1 MKNKHTTKGIFIFI
15 VLMLFTICSAI
26 LASADGTAGV
36 GVVNV
41 PPNYSDIKI
50 FQQENQVRVY
60 LTLSDYNS
68 WSDIYQVQ
76 LNLEENGAILHS
88 FTFKQ
93 WDGMNSFNRVNEFID
108 ESSTSLLQI
117 ESCDVSHSKESKTIS
132 DRCHLHV
139 RFVFRSTYFSEI
151 RVISED
157 RSGDST
163 EAFLEYK
170 GSDMIRESNTLL
182 IPWFDGTVKVQLPPF
197 ALDLLIIL
205 IATIATF
212 VIVRKT
218 PLPTT
223 LQQVFY
229 ETK

>member
-1 MKNKHTTKGIFIFI
+1 MKKKHTTKGFFIFI
-15 VLMLFTICSAI
+15 VLTIFTICSSF
-26 LASADGTAGV
+26 LVSADGTAGV

-76 LNLEENGAILHS
+76 LNLEESGAILHS

-93 WDGMNSFNRVNEFID
+93 WDDMNSFNRVNEFID
-108 ESSTSLLQI
+108 ESSSSLLQI
-117 ESCDVSHSKESKTIS
+117 ESCDVTHSKESRTVT
-132 DRCHLHV
+132 DRCHLHI

-170 GSDMIRESNTLL
+170 GSDMIRESNILL
-182 IPWFDGTVKVQLPPF
+182 IPWFDGTVKVELPPF
-197 ALDLLIIL
+197 ALDFFIIL
-205 IATIATF
+205 IATIATIF
-212 VIVRKT
+212 IGKKT

-229 ETK
+229 EAK